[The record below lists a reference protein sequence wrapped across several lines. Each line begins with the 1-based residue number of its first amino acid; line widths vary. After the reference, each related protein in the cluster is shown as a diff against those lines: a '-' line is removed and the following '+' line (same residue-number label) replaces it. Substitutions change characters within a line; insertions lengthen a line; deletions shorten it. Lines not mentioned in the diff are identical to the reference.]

1 MPPGGIEGGCMAA
14 GTCMISPRIAAIP
27 VFDVEDY
34 YQGKLSGRTDVTI
47 VRILGFFF
55 EPMASG
61 NGEVTGRLMTYPA
74 KPSAGSS
81 FNNTGSFLRSIV
93 LVR

>member
-1 MPPGGIEGGCMAA
+1 MAA
-14 GTCMISPRIAAIP
+14 GTCTVSPRIAAVP
-27 VFDVEDY
+27 VFNIDDY
-34 YQGKLSGRTDVTI
+34 YQGQLSGRQDVEI

-55 EPMASG
+55 EEMGAKA
-61 NGEVTGRLMTYPA
+61 GEVTGHFVTYPA
-74 KPSAGSS
+74 KPSGGSS